1 MKLRSLSVFC
11 LCAFSLSATTHKTQ
25 SMRVTAIEYHKA
37 DTDTPYRVNGQT
49 LPPGTALYYVLDC
62 KNGATDLHVGKSYW
76 VAETADSDGMKALL
90 IYYGN
95 PDEPVTVPT
104 IVGVT
109 CTIEFVKE
117 KQ

>member
-11 LCAFSLSATTHKTQ
+11 LYALSLSASAPKTQ

-62 KNGATDLHVGKSYW
+62 KNGATDLHVGNIYQ
-76 VAETADSDGMKALL
+76 VVETTDSDGMKALL

-95 PDEPVTVPT
+95 PDQPVTVPT

-109 CTIEFVKE
+109 CTIESVKA